1 MKTDNILL
9 DESKTK
15 IIVIILYYLISEIDN
30 TMLIEM
36 FKDRI
41 TIKHNRRRLTLET
54 TYSRTRTGSS
64 SFFCTTLTFFFFFF
78 SLSTAKTPIHAKYS
92 DAQQTVFILIE
103 K

>member
-54 TYSRTRTGSS
+54 TNSRTRTGSS

-92 DAQQTVFILIE
+92 DAQQTVLF
-103 K
+103 